1 MLVVPIHGNTDH
13 FDALAGAL
21 AGRYAVHA
29 PDLRGFGASTYERR
43 IDSVDDLVG
52 DAARLD
58 RRRRRLDASPP
69 GGVVGGRGRR
79 RPVRRRV
86 QSQSGTT
93 ATDVAVAQRAPVDFD
108 YATAYVDAS
117 PEHSGV
123 EPGSG
128 RVDDDEASTLV
139 THGDDDGV
147 TREPVE
153 RVVADLDA
161 DPVTLPD
168 RGHSSTAP
176 DLTTVVAALKPHLKD
191 ERGD

>member
-1 MLVVPIHGNTDH
+1 MTATASPRGRAWGPSQPARRSIAYRRRTGGDVLVVLIHGNTVH

-58 RRRRRLDASPP
+58 RRRRRLDVSPP

-86 QSQSGTT
+86 
-93 ATDVAVAQRAPVDFD
+93 
-108 YATAYVDAS
+108 
-117 PEHSGV
+117 
-123 EPGSG
+123 
-128 RVDDDEASTLV
+128 
-139 THGDDDGV
+139 
-147 TREPVE
+147 
-153 RVVADLDA
+153 
-161 DPVTLPD
+161 
-168 RGHSSTAP
+168 
-176 DLTTVVAALKPHLKD
+176 
-191 ERGD
+191 